1 MTLLKPNDVFKIT
14 PTEIY
19 AKYNC
24 SVTINEEEYDDK
36 SFIETSDKIQLPGIF
51 DFFIEDQKE
60 YCKIVINYP
69 VNLNKTIRTEKNNH
83 DYTIYYEPNDLVIDQ
98 QYHSSDTDLSMWT
111 KLIQGRIKFVNDPKT
126 LINMMTDTIKGI
138 DIVYLEIMVSNMFRR
153 ADNETELCRLSGD
166 YEDSVIEGVAKQ
178 PFIDSWKS
186 ALAFQHIEKAIN
198 NGLIK
203 GQPLKNNPIEN
214 VLSEEF
220 DKL

>member
-1 MTLLKPNDVFKIT
+1 
-14 PTEIY
+14 
-19 AKYNC
+19 
-24 SVTINEEEYDDK
+24 
-36 SFIETSDKIQLPGIF
+36 
-51 DFFIEDQKE
+51 
-60 YCKIVINYP
+60 
-69 VNLNKTIRTEKNNH
+69 
-83 DYTIYYEPNDLVIDQ
+83 
-98 QYHSSDTDLSMWT
+98 
-111 KLIQGRIKFVNDPKT
+111 
-126 LINMMTDTIKGI
+126 MTDTIKGI

-220 DKL
+220 DKI

>member
-1 MTLLKPNDVFKIT
+1 MTLLKPNDAFKIT
-14 PTEIY
+14 ATEIY

-214 VLSEEF
+214 VLSEDF

>member
-1 MTLLKPNDVFKIT
+1 MTLLKPNDAFKIT

-220 DKL
+220 DKI